1 MFFSNISSI
10 SSIQIKILGIKENWQ
25 IQNFSFFSCQYFQKI
40 NVINVIMVD
49 LNFTLVIIH
58 DNLSWSPQLDEG
70 IQTQLAP
77 SAQTRTEKY
86 SEEVSPLS
94 TLLSQLSTTQAR
106 LKQSHFMIF
115 TFKLWEQSGNLMI
128 FWNLW
133 SRTLGR
139 LAWEIKCNN
148 ELYWSSPDPSSGV
161 PPSIRPLSQLDN
173 YSCHSDYYPI
183 QLARWKYLQIIF
195 IFPLSPNQYFTGLSI
210 GDSLI

>member
-1 MFFSNISSI
+1 MII
-10 SSIQIKILGIKENWQ
+10 WA
-25 IQNFSFFSCQYFQKI
+25 
-40 NVINVIMVD
+40 D
-49 LNFTLVIIH
+49 LHSWMRESKHSWPRQLRPEQRNTLRKS
-58 DNLSWSPQLDEG
+58 LL
-70 IQTQLAP
+70 
-77 SAQTRTEKY
+77 
-86 SEEVSPLS
+86 SPLS
-94 TLLSQLSTTQAR
+94 SLLSQLSTTQAR

-115 TFKLWEQSGNLMI
+115 TFKLWEESGNLMI

-195 IFPLSPNQYFTGLSI
+195 IFHSSPNQYFTGLSI